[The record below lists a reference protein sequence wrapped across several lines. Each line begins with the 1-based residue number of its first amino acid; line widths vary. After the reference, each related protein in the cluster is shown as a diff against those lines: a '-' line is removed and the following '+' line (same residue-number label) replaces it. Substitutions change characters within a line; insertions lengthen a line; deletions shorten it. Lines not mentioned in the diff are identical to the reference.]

1 MNPITSIG
9 ISAVLVV
16 STLIG
21 FFVPQNLKSFDTT
34 DVIPTLANIPNEGK
48 NLGLPNH
55 NTEID
60 ALKVF

>member
-1 MNPITSIG
+1 MNPIASIS

-21 FFVPQNLKSFDTT
+21 FFAPEHFKSFDTT
-34 DVIPTLANIPNEGK
+34 DVAITSANIPNEGK
-48 NLGLPNH
+48 KLNPPGH
-55 NTEID
+55 NPEID